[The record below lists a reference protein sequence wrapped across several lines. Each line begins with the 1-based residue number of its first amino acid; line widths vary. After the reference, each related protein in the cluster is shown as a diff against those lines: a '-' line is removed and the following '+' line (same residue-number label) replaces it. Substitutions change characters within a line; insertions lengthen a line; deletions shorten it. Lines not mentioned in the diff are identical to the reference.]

1 MVGAPQRVCCSAKSV
16 KTITTINASVRKRK
30 FFYKTKGFA
39 FTAKAAKINKSI
51 RINTWV
57 S

>member
-51 RINTWV
+51 RINT
-57 S
+57 